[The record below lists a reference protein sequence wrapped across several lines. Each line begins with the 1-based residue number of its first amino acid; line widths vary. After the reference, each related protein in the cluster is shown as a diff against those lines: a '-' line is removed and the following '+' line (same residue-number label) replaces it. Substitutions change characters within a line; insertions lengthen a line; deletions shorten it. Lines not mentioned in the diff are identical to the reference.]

1 MSTLDIADI
10 VGTCESAV
18 LIRVLK
24 EVGAPSATVDV
35 DDHASVASVVM
46 ARLGEIGPRAHRRTN
61 LVLSVLVQPAW
72 SAVVDALGARSADP
86 SVDDLVRAFHAV
98 SAEIP
103 TPACRLVV
111 AVGIEQ
117 RVPAEAALRELA
129 QSDQQFAVVEA
140 QGGVVIPLRETTEPN
155 ADTREQRR
163 RRRHERAA
171 ERRARDDQRRQAT
184 PFEGG
189 ELPLR
194 DDADD
199 DAPAVSI
206 DDIASMRAVHPR
218 LPAGVDGVRDPVGLL
233 GTAYITWGRGPGE
246 GKRRPVVIIGAS
258 GRHLWVRP
266 CYSRDYVAGG
276 WRAVRIVDWAHA
288 GLAHE
293 GFVAIDVVK
302 LKRSAVTVTRYRFT
316 DRDWNAICRGEIH
329 VD

>member
-1 MSTLDIADI
+1 MSASEIADI
-10 VGTCESAV
+10 VGTCEPAV

-24 EVGAPSATVDV
+24 ELGEPSAAVDV
-35 DDHASVASVVM
+35 DDHASVARAVVTS
-46 ARLGEIGPRAHRRTN
+46 LGEIGMRAHRRTN
-61 LVLSVLVQPAW
+61 LALTVLVQPAW
-72 SAVVDALGARSADP
+72 RAVVEALGARSTDP
-86 SVDDLVRAFHAV
+86 SVDDLARAFHAV

-103 TPACRLVV
+103 ISACRLVV

-117 RVPAEAALRELA
+117 RVPAESALRDLAEL
-129 QSDQQFAVVEA
+129 DQHFAVVEA
-140 QGGVVIPLRETTEPN
+140 QGGVVIPLRETTETD

-163 RRRHERAA
+163 RRRQERAA

-194 DDADD
+194 DDVDD
-199 DAPAVSI
+199 DTPAVHI

-218 LPAGVDGVRDPVGLL
+218 LPAGVDGAREPVGLL